1 MQQVFVRQSHRTF
14 PSQTSLIYGLII
26 SVILLAKDVKMKK
39 LMSLVALTLSAAT
52 FAAPASQWLTV
63 DNQVLAKIRPNLN
76 KSVQTIFSAEGA
88 SVVKLSTAE
97 VEQLS
102 EVIHHELHR
111 CGGFMAHESEAEAIN
126 ALTSQGDMY
135 FAKRAIFSDYSIN
148 QTSLVQ
154 PMVAQVAEKSI
165 RDMII
170 KLSDFQTRYYKSKT
184 GIQSS
189 EFIRDT
195 WAHLASKRNDVKV
208 ELHQHKNWPQ
218 PSIIMTITGSDTP
231 EEIVIVGGHAD
242 SIAGMF
248 GGGGRSPGADDN
260 ASGISTIT
268 EVIRILMANN
278 FKPKRTIQFM
288 GYAAEEVGL
297 LGSKEI
303 ATNYKNSGK
312 KVVGVMQLDMTLNKG
327 TADKDIVMMADFT
340 NQAQN
345 EFLGRLIDE
354 YVKVSWGYSRCGYGC
369 SDHASWTANG
379 YPASMPFESTMED
392 INRHIHTAR
401 DTLESAGGDAK
412 HAAKFAKLATAFVVE
427 LAN

>member
-1 MQQVFVRQSHRTF
+1 
-14 PSQTSLIYGLII
+14 
-26 SVILLAKDVKMKK
+26 MKK
-39 LMSLVALTLSAAT
+39 ILGLVALTLSAAT
-52 FAAPASQWLTV
+52 MASPGSQWLTV

-76 KSVQTIFSAEGA
+76 KSVQTVFTGEGA
-88 SVVKLSTAE
+88 SVVKLSAQE
-97 VEQLS
+97 IEKLS
-102 EVIHHELHR
+102 HVIHHDLHR
-111 CGGFMAHESEAEAIN
+111 CGGFIQHSSEAEAIE
-126 ALTSQGDMY
+126 AITSQGEMH
-135 FAKRAIFSDYSIN
+135 FAKRAIFADYTID
-148 QTSLVQ
+148 QQGVAA
-154 PMVAQVAEKSI
+154 PMVSQVAEKTI
-165 RDMII
+165 RDMIL
-170 KLSDFQTRYYKSKT
+170 KLSDFNTRFYKSET
-184 GIQSS
+184 GVKSS

-195 WAHLASKRNDVKV
+195 WASLAKKRNDVKV
-208 ELHQHKNWPQ
+208 ELYNHKSWPQ
-218 PSIIMTITGSDTP
+218 ASIIMTITGSEKP

-248 GGGGRSPGADDN
+248 GGNGRAPGADDN
-260 ASGISTIT
+260 ASGIATIT
-268 EVIRILMANN
+268 EVIRILMNSD

-303 ATNYKNSGK
+303 AQTYKQKSQ
-312 KVVGVMQLDMTLNKG
+312 KVIGVMQLDMTLKKG
-327 TADKDIVMMADFT
+327 TVDKDIVMMADYT
-340 NQAQN
+340 NGAQN

-379 YPASMPFESTMED
+379 FPASIPFESTMED
-392 INRHIHTAR
+392 INRSIHTAK

>member
-1 MQQVFVRQSHRTF
+1 
-14 PSQTSLIYGLII
+14 
-26 SVILLAKDVKMKK
+26 MKK
-39 LMSLVALTLSAAT
+39 IIGLVALALSASA
-52 FAAPASQWLTV
+52 FAAPTSQWLTV
-63 DNQVLAKIRPNLN
+63 DNQVLSKIRPKLN
-76 KSVQTIFSAEGA
+76 KSVQTVFSAEGA
-88 SVVKLSTAE
+88 SVVKLTPAE
-97 VEQLS
+97 VEELS
-102 EVIHHELHR
+102 HLIHHELHR
-111 CGGFMAHESEAEAIN
+111 CGGFMAHETQEEAIE
-126 ALTSQGDMY
+126 ALTSQGDIH
-135 FAKRAIFSDYSIN
+135 FAKRAIFSDYSID
-148 QTSLVQ
+148 QSSLVK

-170 KLSDFQTRYYKSKT
+170 ELSNFKTRYYKSET
-184 GIQSS
+184 GIKSS
-189 EFIRDT
+189 EFIRDS
-195 WAHLASKRNDVKV
+195 WAALAKNRNDVTV
-208 ELHQHKNWPQ
+208 ELYKHKSWPQ
-218 PSIIMTITGSDTP
+218 ASIIMTITGSEKP
-231 EEIVIVGGHAD
+231 EEIVILGGHAD

-248 GGGGRSPGADDN
+248 GGSGRSPGADDN
-260 ASGISTIT
+260 ASGIATIT
-268 EVIRILMANN
+268 EVIRILMDNN

-303 ATNYKNSGK
+303 ATNYKKNSQ

-327 TADKDIVMMADFT
+327 TIDKDIVMMADFT

-392 INRHIHTAR
+392 INKHIHTAK